1 MPLHDKWKL
10 PLKTKLYVY
19 VSHFLSAWGDRMW
32 SFGVGLFLIRL
43 NPGSLRLVAIYGFS
57 KGASVLLFAAIIGDW
72 IDNTPRLRAARLSLV
87 LQNILVALCAGI
99 VFVVVWYHETLRTLW
114 PDEGA
119 LTLFHAL
126 IIVVAILGDLASIAR
141 SISVERDW
149 IVEIC
154 GRDKDL
160 LATMTSRMR
169 AIDLTTA
176 ILSPVATGQ
185 IVYFIA
191 LQYAAV
197 FIAGWNLVSVFIE
210 YFLIWKVYMEVP
222 ALKSKMFKTRKD
234 KVVADEAELLST
246 DEGIQLDDKSQQ
258 EQISQASNI
267 AQEKTEKC
275 IRPSRDE
282 DDTTKE
288 DNSVEKDACNP
299 CLYKMFKS
307 FILLVRGWKTYMK
320 YDVAFA
326 GLGLA
331 SLYMTVIGFDSITV
345 GYAYA
350 QGISESLLG
359 VMMAAG
365 SIFGIAGTF
374 AYPRIQ
380 KRIGLERTGLFGLGF
395 EIFSLCFCVA
405 SVFAPGSPFDL
416 LYRTRE
422 NDRSNSIVSS
432 VLGIDNN
439 TINSNLTVTVTLPT
453 SIVSNLTVNET
464 MPTSQESSDP
474 TSYISIGLF
483 LGGLIT
489 ARFGL
494 WIADLTITQMFLQAV
509 VETER
514 GIISGIQR
522 SLNQLMDMLKFLMV
536 ILAPYPQ
543 EFGLLVLIS
552 FVFVCMGWIF
562 YARYSYSVRGHLFHF
577 DKLCPDKQNNN
588 ILPETGNGNK
598 GNEEINNEP
607 IGKNTV

>member
-19 VSHFLSAWGDRMW
+19 ISHFLSAWGDRMW
-32 SFGVGLFLIRL
+32 SFGVGLFLVRL
-43 NPGSLRLVAIYGFS
+43 SPGSLRLVAIYGFS

-87 LQNILVALCAGI
+87 LQNVLVALCAVI

-222 ALKSKMFKTRKD
+222 ALKCKMFKTRKD
-234 KVVADEAELLST
+234 KETEMLFT
-246 DEGIQLDDKSQQ
+246 DEGIQLDDKDQQ
-258 EQISQASNI
+258 ENISQASNI
-267 AQEKTEKC
+267 AQEETEKC
-275 IRPSRDE
+275 TRSSSDE

-288 DNSVEKDACNP
+288 DKSVEKDACDQ

-307 FILLVRGWKTYMK
+307 FILLFRGWKTYMK

-331 SLYMTVIGFDSITV
+331 CLYMTVIGFDSITV

-405 SVFAPGSPFDL
+405 SVFTPGSPFDL

-422 NDRSNSIVSS
+422 NDSSNIIVVSS
-432 VLGIDNN
+432 VLGIDNK
-439 TINSNLTVTVTLPT
+439 TIN
-453 SIVSNLTVNET
+453 SNLTVNET
-464 MPTSQESSDP
+464 MPTYITSNVTMPPSQEASDQ

-552 FVFVCMGWIF
+552 FVFVCLGWIF

-588 ILPETGNGNK
+588 IVAETGDDNS
-598 GNEEINNEP
+598 GNEEINNRP
-607 IGKNTV
+607 IETHTS

>member
-1 MPLHDKWKL
+1 
-10 PLKTKLYVY
+10 
-19 VSHFLSAWGDRMW
+19 GDRMW

-43 NPGSLRLVAIYGFS
+43 SPGSLRLVAIYGFS

-87 LQNILVALCAGI
+87 LQNILVALCAVI

-234 KVVADEAELLST
+234 KVDTELLFT

-258 EQISQASNI
+258 EQISQASNKP
-267 AQEKTEKC
+267 QEETEKC
-275 IRPSRDE
+275 IKSSINE
-282 DDTTKE
+282 DNIIKE
-288 DNSVEKDACNP
+288 DNSLEKDACNQ
-299 CLYKMFKS
+299 CLFKMFKS
-307 FILLVRGWKTYMK
+307 FILLFRGWKTYMK

-331 SLYMTVIGFDSITV
+331 CLYMTVIGFDSITV
-345 GYAYA
+345 GFAYA

-422 NDRSNSIVSS
+422 NDSSNIIVVSS
-432 VLGIDNN
+432 VLGIDNT
-439 TINSNLTVTVTLPT
+439 TIT
-453 SIVSNLTVNET
+453 SNLTVNVT
-464 MPTSQESSDP
+464 MPPSHEASDP

-483 LGGLIT
+483 LCGLIT

-494 WIADLTITQMFLQAV
+494 WVADLTITQMFLQAV

-552 FVFVCMGWIF
+552 FVFVCLGWIF

-588 ILPETGNGNK
+588 IVVETVDENS
-598 GNEEINNEP
+598 GNEEINNLP
-607 IGKNTV
+607 MQTHTT

>member
-1 MPLHDKWKL
+1 KWKL

-43 NPGSLRLVAIYGFS
+43 SPGSLRLVAIYGFS

-87 LQNILVALCAGI
+87 LQNILVALCAVI

-234 KVVADEAELLST
+234 KVDTELLFT

-258 EQISQASNI
+258 EQISQASNKP
-267 AQEKTEKC
+267 QEETEKC
-275 IRPSRDE
+275 IKSSINE
-282 DDTTKE
+282 DNIIKE
-288 DNSVEKDACNP
+288 DNSLEKDACNQ
-299 CLYKMFKS
+299 CLFKMFKS
-307 FILLVRGWKTYMK
+307 FILLFRGWKTYMK

-331 SLYMTVIGFDSITV
+331 CLYMTVIGFDSITV
-345 GYAYA
+345 GFAYA

-422 NDRSNSIVSS
+422 NDSSNIIVVSS
-432 VLGIDNN
+432 VLGIDNT
-439 TINSNLTVTVTLPT
+439 TIT
-453 SIVSNLTVNET
+453 SNLTVNVT
-464 MPTSQESSDP
+464 MPPSHEASDP

-483 LGGLIT
+483 LCGLIT

-494 WIADLTITQMFLQAV
+494 WVADLTITQMFLQAV

-552 FVFVCMGWIF
+552 FVFVCLGWIF

-588 ILPETGNGNK
+588 IVVETVDENS
-598 GNEEINNEP
+598 GNEEINNLP
-607 IGKNTV
+607 MQTHTT